1 MGQTNAL
8 ITVGVLVGSFMIVAC
23 FAFVVQRMARARQR
37 ERLSMGLAFAM
48 VRREQT
54 RFWGEVKRLHITGK
68 RPTPETMF
76 ELQDYFA
83 SKECGKNFEAD
94 AIKYTFKTMQLLG
107 YEVRLFYAPPSPND
121 PAIEVDLSKIR
132 IRPCSEIKKEI
143 KRAKKL

>member
-1 MGQTNAL
+1 
-8 ITVGVLVGSFMIVAC
+8 
-23 FAFVVQRMARARQR
+23 
-37 ERLSMGLAFAM
+37 MGLAFAM

-107 YEVRLFYAPPSPND
+107 YEVRLFYAPPSDKD